1 MGFFSV
7 GERSHAEP
15 QRVLKFGRPPNTRSS
30 VKGKVAYLEPG
41 AHCEEEGTE
50 DDGRGGLFVTLL
62 EERAKK
68 ADLARGP
75 LV

>member
-50 DDGRGGLFVTLL
+50 DDGF
-62 EERAKK
+62 
-68 ADLARGP
+68 
-75 LV
+75 